1 MGKMTWNTIPEERI
15 NPDVARKMFWGEN
28 IMVTRWELAPNAVFP
43 VHDHVSE
50 QVTMVQVGSVTL
62 TFPVEDEVTLSEGE
76 MFVIPASKPH
86 GVRVGPEGCTVMDL
100 FSPIREDF
108 IQGTATYLAAAGR
121 PGEPS
126 EPRPEATADESD
138 KYVQLQSFLATRGK
152 EIPLETLREVPL
164 DLLARYVYEKE
175 CITMGQ
181 LRQILGIDK
190 AGAKALLREWKHGD
204 DHSESSLQRK
214 LERMIILPWDMP
226 FAKPKENEPK
236 E

>member
-1 MGKMTWNTIPEERI
+1 VDKMTWSTIKEERI

-28 IMVTRWELAPNAVFP
+28 IMVTRWELAPNATFP

-50 QVTMVQVGSVTL
+50 QVTIVQNGSVTL
-62 TFPVEDEVTLSEGE
+62 TFQPEDEVTLNAGE
-76 MFVIPASKPH
+76 MFVIPPSKPH

-100 FSPIREDF
+100 FSPIRKDF
-108 IQGTATYLAAAGR
+108 IEGTATYLASAGR
-121 PGEPS
+121 PAEPQDQ
-126 EPRPEATADESD
+126 PAAKADDSH
-138 KYVQLQSFLATRGK
+138 KYEQLQSFLSSKGIK
-152 EIPLETLREVPL
+152 IPLEKLHEVPL

-181 LRQILGIDK
+181 LRRVLGIDK

-226 FAKPKENEPK
+226 FAKPEDKVPK